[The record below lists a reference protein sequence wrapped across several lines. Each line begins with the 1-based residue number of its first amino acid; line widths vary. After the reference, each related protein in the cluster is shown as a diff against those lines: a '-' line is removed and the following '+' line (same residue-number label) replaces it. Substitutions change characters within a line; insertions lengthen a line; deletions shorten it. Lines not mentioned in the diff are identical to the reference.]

1 MGHFVNLVRRHAYM
15 FPSVGKLKSRL
26 PRSASERGTASE
38 HCVTPAVR
46 PLVNAVHENAEQA
59 LAQENDERLEL
70 SIAQVFVVE
79 TARDPW
85 IAVWPRRVTT
95 RPR

>member
-1 MGHFVNLVRRHAYM
+1 MVQFVNLVRRHASM
-15 FPSVGKLKSRL
+15 SPGVGKLKSRL
-26 PRSASERGTASE
+26 PTSTSERGTACE

-46 PLVNAVHENAEQA
+46 PLGKALHGTAAQA
-59 LAQENDERLEL
+59 LAQENDEGLKL

-79 TARDPW
+79 IDRNPW
-85 IAVWPRRVTT
+85 IAVWRRRVTT